1 MEAGMKPEYQ
11 TLPDEEDALIRK
23 ASQGSLEAF
32 NQLVLRYQQLAY
44 QHAYALLGEA
54 GAAEDITQE
63 SFIKAFRSIRYFR
76 GGSFRGWLLKIVTNT
91 TYDLLRRTMKYQL
104 QPLFPEDDDGDE
116 LESPAWLKDP
126 SASVEET
133 VEQNEEAQRLYQLM
147 DELPDI
153 YRSVLTLVDVYELG
167 YWEAAQALD
176 VPMGTVKSRL
186 ARARLQMQQ
195 KIREDARILFPIT
208 RPMPAV
214 RA

>member
-1 MEAGMKPEYQ
+1 
-11 TLPDEEDALIRK
+11 
-23 ASQGSLEAF
+23 
-32 NQLVLRYQQLAY
+32 
-44 QHAYALLGEA
+44 
-54 GAAEDITQE
+54 
-63 SFIKAFRSIRYFR
+63 
-76 GGSFRGWLLKIVTNT
+76 
-91 TYDLLRRTMKYQL
+91 
-104 QPLFPEDDDGDE
+104 
-116 LESPAWLKDP
+116 
-126 SASVEET
+126 
-133 VEQNEEAQRLYQLM
+133 M